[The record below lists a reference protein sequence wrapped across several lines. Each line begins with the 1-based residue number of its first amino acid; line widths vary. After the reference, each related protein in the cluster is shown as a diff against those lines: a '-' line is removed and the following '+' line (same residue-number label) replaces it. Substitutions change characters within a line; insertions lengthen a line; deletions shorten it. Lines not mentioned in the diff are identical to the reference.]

1 MQQEYKMAK
10 DLENVAFKQL
20 AIQGTK
26 QVLNKV
32 NPLDALNVI
41 AGHVSEWQK
50 VKEQEKTK
58 RHAIS
63 AQRDI
68 LVQKIQAD
76 RDLFLEALRENYK
89 ERAVVYSKSFDML
102 DKAIESGQIE
112 IAQLAMTGI
121 LEQIK
126 NNPLPS
132 FGEFK
137 QSFLSNQPL
146 DF

>member
-1 MQQEYKMAK
+1 MAK
-10 DLENVAFKQL
+10 DLVEVGLRQVAIK
-20 AIQGTK
+20 GTK
-26 QVLNKV
+26 QVLNSV
-32 NPLDALNVI
+32 NPVEALTVI

-50 VKEQEKTK
+50 IKEQEKTK

-68 LVQKIQAD
+68 MVENIRAE
-76 RDLFLEALRENYK
+76 RDAFIELLKANYK
-89 ERAVVYSKSFDML
+89 ERAEVYNRSFNAL
-102 DKAIESGQIE
+102 DRAIELGNVE
-112 IAQLAMTGI
+112 AAQLAMTGI

-126 NNPLPS
+126 TNPLPS

-137 QSFLSNQPL
+137 QSFLSNKPL